1 MNALVYEYK
10 KMLRAG
16 EIMRQVSATG
26 IDNFRLL
33 KELGDIL
40 DSGIPGDYVEKKD
53 GEGDAME
60 CKEIQQDKLEK

>member
-1 MNALVYEYK
+1 MKALIYEYE
-10 KMLRAG
+10 KMFRAG

-40 DSGIPGDYVEKKD
+40 DSGKLGEYKEEK
-53 GEGDAME
+53 EGDDNAME
-60 CKEIQQDKLEK
+60 CEKIRSD